1 MFLAIA
7 EINYVLNLEK
17 NKIFHNI
24 TVSYYLHSVSIR
36 DFIYIYS
43 RWRWKLRVYAQV
55 CVHFNLSTFLLNF
68 YYFYQF

>member
-7 EINYVLNLEK
+7 EIKYVLNFEK

-36 DFIYIYS
+36 DFIYIYIYIYIADEDES
-43 RWRWKLRVYAQV
+43 YV
-55 CVHFNLSTFLLNF
+55 CMHKCVFILTWVHFC
-68 YYFYQF
+68 